1 MLELRIP
8 HIYDALTFQGELAA
22 YGTGYASDWIQ
33 LTLGAVSQSIAIVTA
48 YDTLGEEGL
57 THSLQETNA
66 IAIFLDGHLIKS
78 IVKPLS
84 KTKDVKV

>member
-1 MLELRIP
+1 MPI
-8 HIYDALTFQGELAA
+8 I
-22 YGTGYASDWIQ
+22 
-33 LTLGAVSQSIAIVTA
+33 TA

-66 IAIFLDGHLIKS
+66 VAIFLDGHLIKS

-84 KTKDVKV
+84 KTKDVKVYFSQSFI

>member
-1 MLELRIP
+1 
-8 HIYDALTFQGELAA
+8 
-22 YGTGYASDWIQ
+22 
-33 LTLGAVSQSIAIVTA
+33 VSQSIPIVTA

-84 KTKDVKV
+84 KTKDVKVYISMTF

>member
-1 MLELRIP
+1 M
-8 HIYDALTFQGELAA
+8 AQ
-22 YGTGYASDWIQ
+22 
-33 LTLGAVSQSIAIVTA
+33 GAVSQSIPIVTA

-66 IAIFLDGHLIKS
+66 VAIFLDGHLIKS

-84 KTKDVKV
+84 KTKDVKVYLTFHASSDSLVYHLQGRCASRRH

>member
-1 MLELRIP
+1 MP
-8 HIYDALTFQGELAA
+8 
-22 YGTGYASDWIQ
+22 
-33 LTLGAVSQSIAIVTA
+33 IVTA

-57 THSLQETNA
+57 THSLQETRA

-84 KTKDVKV
+84 KAKDIKVRYPLVRTNSLVYYLQGRCSRARRRSVEERS

>member
-1 MLELRIP
+1 MT
-8 HIYDALTFQGELAA
+8 LTDQCELAA
-22 YGTGYASDWIQ
+22 YGAGYTRDWSR
-33 LTLGAVSQSIAIVTA
+33 LTLGAVSQSIPIVTA

-78 IVKPLS
+78 IVKPLA
-84 KTKDVKV
+84 KTRDVKVYLLKCSLTS